1 MVYNPVI
8 AHGYP
13 VPKREEEPTQSGLE
27 LSTDLL
33 VSLSHANWATT
44 YGSTLL
50 LRGIVSALVPVVE
63 TATCFVWHFLINT
76 GASS

>member
-33 VSLSHANWATT
+33 VSLSHANWANNMEAHCFCEVLCQLSCLSSRRPHAL
-44 YGSTLL
+44 YG
-50 LRGIVSALVPVVE
+50 I
-63 TATCFVWHFLINT
+63 
-76 GASS
+76 SS